1 MAEISGESNYG
12 QADMHFFLFSY
23 NLIFTQVCQIRNK
36 HEIMDT
42 SIMSFMWRP
51 VLVIL
56 ISAILSYLPH
66 GSSEGWNSG
75 IIRLSIMWLFTAL
88 MELRNQMQYLPQKLN
103 TDSEDLLS
111 DAICYYKD
119 PNFDPRQRI

>member
-1 MAEISGESNYG
+1 
-12 QADMHFFLFSY
+12 
-23 NLIFTQVCQIRNK
+23 
-36 HEIMDT
+36 
-42 SIMSFMWRP
+42 MSFMWRP